1 MCLYI
6 EPSVLFALT
15 FVLGI
20 VTGLVLSSTAFFIKE
35 RW

>member
-1 MCLYI
+1 MCLYVDTSI
-6 EPSVLFALT
+6 VLAGV